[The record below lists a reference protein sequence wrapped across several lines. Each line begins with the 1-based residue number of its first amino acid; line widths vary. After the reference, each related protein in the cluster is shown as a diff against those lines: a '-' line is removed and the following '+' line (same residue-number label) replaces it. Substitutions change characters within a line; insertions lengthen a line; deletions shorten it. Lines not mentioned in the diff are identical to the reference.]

1 MNSDNPTM
9 LNRSSRIAGA
19 PNSDNSGMS
28 LDTGISECSPEHVR
42 ILLSEA
48 ASNALLEPGECF
60 MIAGRGS
67 VPHADG
73 TRVVL
78 HLVPIPKDQAD
89 AACRVAMGTHRA
101 VKIKA
106 KPTT

>member
-1 MNSDNPTM
+1 MSAE
-9 LNRSSRIAGA
+9 SS
-19 PNSDNSGMS
+19 
-28 LDTGISECSPEHVR
+28 EHVR

-48 ASNALLEPGECF
+48 SSKVLLEAGECF
-60 MIAGRGS
+60 MIAGRGAY
-67 VPHADG
+67 PEADG

-101 VKIKA
+101 VKRKE
-106 KPTT
+106 TTL